1 MLRCRRIPD
10 LTGEL
15 TVPYRI
21 KSLDGTHT
29 NRKSPPDEWIVLAR
43 PVCRLF
49 WGRFLRMLNIFVS
62 HQEYLSRSVQILSRN
77 SQDNRRLTPVLTA
90 SRPDESFQ
98 LFPI

>member
-62 HQEYLSRSVQILSRN
+62 HQECLSRAVQILSRN
-77 SQDNRRLTPVLTA
+77 SQDNRRLTPNTEGRERSERPSPVLC
-90 SRPDESFQ
+90 
-98 LFPI
+98 